1 MCVTLLV
8 AATTRTTIKL
18 VAAAI
23 ALKSVHQAATRPQ
36 DIRHRRTEKKLYYL
50 CHGFIKAILDKVP
63 GIVVLQILMQRAMFY
78 NMLHM
83 SVLYMTNVIRFFSYC
98 YEFYLTYSDQVSVSQ
113 KQTQQGSCQGV
124 IILIFPLWHLFL
136 YRILRTNKIE
146 FIQKSRI

>member
-1 MCVTLLV
+1 MCGLVQYLTYDNLTVTIIVTVIRRLLLKMCVTLLV

-50 CHGFIKAILDKVP
+50 CHGFIKAIRDKVP

-98 YEFYLTYSDQVSVSQ
+98 YEFYLTYSD
-113 KQTQQGSCQGV
+113 
-124 IILIFPLWHLFL
+124 
-136 YRILRTNKIE
+136 
-146 FIQKSRI
+146 

>member
-8 AATTRTTIKL
+8 AATTMATIKL

-36 DIRHRRTEKKLYYL
+36 AIRHRRTEKKLYYL
-50 CHGFIKAILDKVP
+50 CHGFIKAICDKVP

-98 YEFYLTYSDQVSVSQ
+98 YEFYLTYSD
-113 KQTQQGSCQGV
+113 
-124 IILIFPLWHLFL
+124 
-136 YRILRTNKIE
+136 
-146 FIQKSRI
+146 